1 MERNRQI
8 RLISRPNGEPSESNF
23 EMTEQPIIRPG
34 KGEMLVRIL
43 FLSVDAYLR
52 FYMGDVTPLIPPLPL
67 NEVFGGSAVG
77 EVIESNDAKFETG
90 DIVLGNFG
98 WQEYAIA
105 KGDEVQRVDPEI
117 SPISSSLGLLGTT
130 GLTAYFGMMEI
141 GKPMAGETVVIS
153 GAAGAVGI
161 AAGQIAKLKGCRVV
175 GIAGSERKSR
185 YLIEKIGFDAVVN
198 YRSESNLK
206 EELQKACPN
215 GVDVYFDNV
224 GGIVT
229 HATLSLLN
237 RYARVAVC
245 GQISQYNKDS
255 LDISSNIPFQIWK
268 TSARI
273 QGFMLYDYHHLFG
286 EALDQMIQW
295 YKEGKLNNYEHVIE
309 GIDQA
314 PVALMGLFKGEN
326 IGKVVVKL
334 KHSIK

>member
-8 RLISRPNGEPSESNF
+8 RLFSRPNGEPSESNF
-23 EMTEQPIIRPG
+23 EMVEEPIIRPV
-34 KGEMLVRIL
+34 KGEILVRIL
-43 FLSVDAYLR
+43 YLSVDAYLR
-52 FYMGDVTPLIPPLPL
+52 FFMSEVTPLFPPHPL
-67 NEVFGGSAVG
+67 NEVFGGSALG
-77 EVIESNDAKFETG
+77 EIMESNDPKFETG

-105 KGDEVQRVDPEI
+105 QGDEVQRVDSAI

-130 GLTAYFGMMEI
+130 GLTAYFGMVEI
-141 GKPMAGETVVIS
+141 GKPKAGETVVIS

-185 YLIEKIGFDAVVN
+185 YLIDKIGFDAVVN
-198 YRSESNLK
+198 YRSVSNLK
-206 EELQKACPN
+206 EAIQKACPN

-224 GGIVT
+224 GGNVT
-229 HATLSLLN
+229 HAILSHLN

-245 GQISQYNKDS
+245 GQISQYNEGS
-255 LDISSNIPFQIWK
+255 LDIPSNLPFQIWK

-286 EALDQMIQW
+286 DALNQMIQW
-295 YKEGKLNNYEHVIE
+295 YKEGKLKNDEHVVE

-314 PVALMGLFKGEN
+314 PMALMGLFNGEN

-334 KHSIK
+334 T